1 MAEAPVTERDKMLR
15 GELYDARDPELV
27 AARLAARRLTRQ
39 LDALEPDDAEGRGR
53 LLRALLGGIGAG
65 SWVESPFF
73 CDYGSQIHLGDRVFV
88 NMSCVFL
95 DAAPITLGADVQL
108 GSGVQLLTSDHPRD
122 AGERAAGRESAFPI
136 TIGARSWL
144 GGGAIVLPGIEIG
157 ADVIVGAG
165 SVVTRPLETGVV
177 AAGNPC
183 RVISRR

>member
-1 MAEAPVTERDKMLR
+1 MTERDKMLR
-15 GELYDARDPELV
+15 GELYDARDPALV

-39 LDALEPDDAEGRGR
+39 LDLLDPGDVTDRDR
-53 LLRALLGGIGAG
+53 LLRELLGDIGAG

-88 NMSCVFL
+88 NMGCVLL
-95 DAAPITLGADVQL
+95 DAAPITLGDDVQL
-108 GSGVQLLTSDHPRD
+108 GPNVQLLTPDHPRD
-122 AGERAAGRESAFPI
+122 ARERAAGRESALPI
-136 TIGARSWL
+136 LIGARSWL
-144 GGGAIVLPGIEIG
+144 GGGVIVLPGIEIG

-165 SVVTRPLETGVV
+165 SVVRRSLSTGVV